1 VAPIAGPEGT
11 EAMSGPDR
19 AADTVSQAAGQASA
33 DATATAGEVTSAV
46 SQAADKAASTISE
59 VTDQATAAASQA
71 SDEATE
77 RAGDVARTFIEDA
90 LQPPKAVEDTAS
102 FRPRPGSPAAEP
114 AVQEARAEAEAARAA
129 LAMELDRLRD
139 RGREAVDVKAKVKA
153 MPSAIARDPRK
164 LVGLGAAGAG
174 AGLLLRTLRG
184 GRRKA
189 MPPGLLPADVE
200 AALGGVGPDAEKV
213 REALESGFTSYL
225 ETYGAKRARRRE
237 RLPGLVSLFILP
249 VASTAA
255 REAIK
260 RFATGG
266 PRKGGAA

>member
-1 VAPIAGPEGT
+1 VAAGADPDGT
-11 EAMSGPDR
+11 EAMSGPGK
-19 AADTVSQAAGQASA
+19 TA
-33 DATATAGEVTSAV
+33 DAMSQDAERASVDATEA
-46 SQAADKAASTISE
+46 
-59 VTDQATAAASQA
+59 AAASA
-71 SDEATE
+71 AAVNEAADEASVAAK
-77 RAGDVARTFIEDA
+77 AGDDAASAGTTAADESAESPSEAARAFVEEA

-102 FRPRPGSPAAEP
+102 FTPRPGSPAAEP

-129 LAMELDRLRD
+129 LAMEFGRLRD

-164 LVGLGAAGAG
+164 IVGVGAAGAG
-174 AGLLLRTLRG
+174 AAMLLRSLRG

-189 MPPGLLPADVE
+189 MPPGLLPPEVE
-200 AALGGVGPDAEKV
+200 TALEAVGPDAEKV
-213 REALESGFTSYL
+213 REALSSSFTSYL
-225 ETYGAKRARRRE
+225 ETYGAQRAKRRQ

-266 PRKGGAA
+266 PRKD